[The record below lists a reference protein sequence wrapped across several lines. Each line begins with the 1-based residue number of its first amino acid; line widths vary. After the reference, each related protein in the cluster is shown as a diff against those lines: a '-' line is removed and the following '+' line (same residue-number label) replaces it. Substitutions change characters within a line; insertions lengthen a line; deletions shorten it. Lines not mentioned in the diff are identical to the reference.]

1 MICTNQCLPSI
12 NLNQNFHKL
21 TKRTSHTLKFY
32 QHQVNRCYLISSQLH
47 YHNSSGRP
55 YGHYNLQYSSNGQ
68 LIVKVIIKTPVRV
81 HLIRNLDDCEGRN
94 LMLILVTP
102 PIYASNEE
110 LTMLKKRDKASDT
123 YKSILRS

>member
-1 MICTNQCLPSI
+1 MD
-12 NLNQNFHKL
+12 KL
-21 TKRTSHTLKFY
+21 L
-32 QHQVNRCYLISSQLH
+32 
-47 YHNSSGRP
+47 
-55 YGHYNLQYSSNGQ
+55 
-68 LIVKVIIKTPVRV
+68 VKVITKTPVRV